1 MSGLSSNVR
10 AGCKFCLL
18 FLKSVVVTLSQTV
31 ADAQIISFRVNTVIE
46 FSTFVDSK
54 QCI

>member
-1 MSGLSSNVR
+1 MSGLSSDR
-10 AGCKFCLL
+10 RSGHKFCHL
-18 FLKSVVVTLSQTV
+18 FLKADVVTLSQLV

-46 FSTFVDSK
+46 FSTFADST